1 MAYDL
6 KPEEI
11 RVLGVLIEKSLAV
24 PEYYPMTLSAIT
36 AACNQKSNRD
46 PITDYTESDVSAA
59 IALLRRKQLADQAP
73 PERNSRSIRFQHLS
87 EQKFGWNAA
96 QRALMCELML
106 RGPQTVVELRTHAA
120 RMTHLDSIDY
130 ARELLAELEQTDP
143 PLVVE
148 MEREPGKRERRF
160 AQLLGGPPTIAQY
173 SHNAPRVS
181 HGGAAPT
188 LSSSVSSGGAKVFVD
203 PLEQRVA
210 ELEKTV
216 AELSVKISRL
226 VSELGGSS

>member
-24 PEYYPMTLSAIT
+24 PESYPMTLSAIT
-36 AACNQKSNRD
+36 AACNQKTNRD
-46 PITDYTESDVSAA
+46 LITDYSESDVSAA

-73 PERNSRSIRFQHLS
+73 PERNSRAIRFQHLS

-106 RGPQTVVELRTHAA
+106 RGPQTVGELRTHAA
-120 RMTHLDSIDY
+120 RMTHLESLDY

-160 AQLLGGPPTIAQY
+160 AQLLGGPLTAAAY
-173 SHNAPRVS
+173 SGAPQVLQS
-181 HGGAAPT
+181 GATPR
-188 LSSSVSSGGAKVFVD
+188 LSASESSGSAKAFVD
-203 PLEQRVA
+203 PLEQRVT

-226 VSELGGSS
+226 VSELGGSA